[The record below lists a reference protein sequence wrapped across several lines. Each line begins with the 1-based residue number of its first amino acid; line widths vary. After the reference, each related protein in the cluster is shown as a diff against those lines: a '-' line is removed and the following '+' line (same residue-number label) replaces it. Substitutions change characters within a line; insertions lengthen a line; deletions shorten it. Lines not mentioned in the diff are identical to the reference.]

1 MDRGERYEDP
11 LIDALENSN
20 IANVVGGGSMLLTG
34 GNEIDYCCIDLDIH
48 DLEQGV
54 PLICAILED
63 AGAPLGSYLS
73 YGHDDSSHRIPFGKN
88 YGIAV
93 YLNGTDLPYSVY
105 AECDVNYLISE
116 INRLLNDIGSY
127 QSNWQGPTETALYV
141 YGSSRDKMRQLLQNL
156 FETYPLC
163 ERARVVDLPD
173 VILEG
178 G

>member
-20 IANVVGGGSMLLTG
+20 IADVVGGGSMLLAG
-34 GNEIDYCCIDLDIH
+34 GNEIGYCCIDLDIH
-48 DLEQGV
+48 ELEHGV
-54 PLICAILED
+54 PLICSILEA

-73 YGHDDSSHRIPFGKN
+73 YDHADSSHRIPFGKN
-88 YGIAV
+88 YGIGI
-93 YLNGTDLPYSVY
+93 YLNGTDLPDSVY
-105 AECDVNYLISE
+105 ADCDVNYLVSE
-116 INRLLNDIGSY
+116 INRLLRDIGSC

-141 YGSSRDKMRQLLQNL
+141 YGSSRDSMRELLRDLIEN
-156 FETYPLC
+156 YPLC

-173 VILEG
+173 AILEG